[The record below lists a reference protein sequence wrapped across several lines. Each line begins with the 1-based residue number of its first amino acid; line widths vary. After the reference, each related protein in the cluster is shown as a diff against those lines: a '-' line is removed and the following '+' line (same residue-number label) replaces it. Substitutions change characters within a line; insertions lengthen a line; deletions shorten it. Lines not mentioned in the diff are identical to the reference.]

1 MGLKDRKVYSI
12 IHKESGEIW
21 VARSGKTAWAK
32 PNHAKAAWKLG
43 KGCNEVE
50 HDSLSVLREE
60 RWDTFKDRV
69 SFNDQ
74 SVYEVKEMACFTDKA
89 KLDKAIELLNQAVVY
104 ADSPL
109 QAEIVEFLG
118 KDLEEP

>member
-1 MGLKDRKVYSI
+1 MDLKDRKVYSI
-12 IHKESGEIW
+12 IHKESGEVW

-32 PNHAKAAWKLG
+32 PHHAKAAWKLG
-43 KGCNEVE
+43 RGRNEVSDPTLVKE
-50 HDSLSVLREE
+50 CPRN
-60 RWDTFKDRV
+60 RWDTRV

-74 SVYEVKEMACFTDKA
+74 DVYEVKEMACFTDKA
-89 KLDKAIELLNQAVVY
+89 RLDKAIELLNQAVVY